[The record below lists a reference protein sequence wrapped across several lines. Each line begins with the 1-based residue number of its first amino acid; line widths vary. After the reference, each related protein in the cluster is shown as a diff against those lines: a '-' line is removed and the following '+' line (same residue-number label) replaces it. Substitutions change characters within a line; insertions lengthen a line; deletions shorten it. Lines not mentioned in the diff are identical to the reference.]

1 MIPMTMNNNDHA
13 VNIRLVSTGMKIF
26 WVLVAAAMTVLLF
39 LLMAYLITP
48 RTQPPV
54 EISDNI
60 SIDITRQPRNEKPV
74 EKNRTDATKPVQ
86 QNTPPAPSIPETR
99 PRMAGNNDLTVGIPD
114 FGDGKNQFS
123 TNADRRATPI
133 VRIPPQYPHTATIK
147 GIEGW
152 VMVEFTIT
160 PGGTVAD
167 ARIVDS
173 EPKGVF
179 DRETLRAIKR
189 WKYQPKI
196 VNGQAVPQYNMRELI
211 QFVLEDA

>member
-1 MIPMTMNNNDHA
+1 MIPMTMNNDPA
-13 VNIRLVSTGMKIF
+13 VNIRLFSTGMKIF

-48 RTQPPV
+48 RTRPPV
-54 EISDNI
+54 EIPDNI
-60 SIDITRQPRNEKPV
+60 SIDITRQPRDEKPV

-86 QNTPPAPSIPETR
+86 QKTPPAPSIPKTR
-99 PRMAGNNDLTVGIPD
+99 PHMANNNLVTGIPD

-123 TNADRRATPI
+123 TDADRRATPI

-167 ARIVDS
+167 ARVVDS

>member
-1 MIPMTMNNNDHA
+1 MIPMTINNDSE
-13 VNIRLVSTGMKIF
+13 VNVRLASTGMKIF
-26 WVLVAAAMTVLLF
+26 WALVATAMTVLLF

-48 RTQPPV
+48 QIQAPS
-54 EISDNI
+54 EIADNVN
-60 SIDITRQPRNEKPV
+60 IDMTRQLREERSV
-74 EKNRTDATKPVQ
+74 EKNRTDAKKPVQ
-86 QNTPPAPSIPETR
+86 RKTPPAPSIPETK
-99 PRMAGNNDLTVGIPD
+99 PRMLASNDDLTGGFRN
-114 FGDGKNQFS
+114 FGDGKNRFDV
-123 TNADRRATPI
+123 NADRRATPI
-133 VRIPPQYPHTATIK
+133 VRIPPQYPQIASVK

-152 VMVEFTIT
+152 VLVEFTIT

-167 ARIVDS
+167 ARVVDA

-196 VNGQAVPQYNMRELI
+196 VDGQAVPQYNMRELI